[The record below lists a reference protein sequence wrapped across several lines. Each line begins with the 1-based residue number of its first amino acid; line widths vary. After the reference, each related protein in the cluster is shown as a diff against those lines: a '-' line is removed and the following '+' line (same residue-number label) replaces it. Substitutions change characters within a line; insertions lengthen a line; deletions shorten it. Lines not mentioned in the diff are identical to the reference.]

1 MGFSMCCFGS
11 MTPDS
16 RVKNDGQVCLEA
28 ISDDTKES
36 PAVVKR
42 YKWEEIEK
50 YTMNFKEVIGIG
62 GYSMVY
68 LAKFPN
74 STLGAVKMYN
84 NNSERL
90 NQVFKSELEISQK
103 LHHANIVKLLGYCDD
118 NDGGVLVFEYI
129 PKGNLQEELHNHQNN
144 VKTKLTWKQR
154 IKIAYQLAKALE
166 YLHES
171 CDLQIV
177 HGDIKGSN
185 ILLDENLNCML
196 CDFGF
201 AKMGFSSMIK
211 PPSSSRLTMMG
222 SPGYIDPHFLMT
234 GIASKKSDVYSFG
247 VILLELITGLEA
259 FICSGENQI
268 LLSSVLRNKESFD
281 VEKLVKMIDPRINQ
295 NENVDKEEVK
305 IMGEIAARCLHHLP
319 SLRPNSSE
327 ICIIMQEKISFVH
340 DMLDVTEKSYGEE
353 IKL

>member
-1 MGFSMCCFGS
+1 MGFTMCCFGS
-11 MTPDS
+11 TTSHTPAS
-16 RVKNDGQVCLEA
+16 RAKNDDQVFPEA
-28 ISDDTKES
+28 ISEDTKES
-36 PAVVKR
+36 SGLVKR

-62 GYSMVY
+62 GYSTVY

-74 STLGAVKMYN
+74 STLGAIKRYN

-103 LHHANIVKLLGYCDD
+103 LHHANIVKLLGYCDE
-118 NDGGVLVFEYI
+118 NDEGVLVFEYI
-129 PKGNLQEELHNHQNN
+129 PKGNLQEELHNNQNN
-144 VKTKLTWKQR
+144 VKTNLTWKQR
-154 IKIAYQLAKALE
+154 MKIAYQLAKALE

-259 FICSGENQI
+259 FICSGEKQV
-268 LLSSVLRNKESFD
+268 LLTTVLRNKENFD

-295 NENVDKEEVK
+295 NENVDKDEVK

-319 SLRPNSSE
+319 SLRLTSSE
-327 ICIIMQEKISFVH
+327 ICRIMQEKFNFVP
-340 DMLDVTEKSYGEE
+340 DIPEMSEKS
-353 IKL
+353 